1 MEGWKRCT
9 ALLAAALLSL
19 SFAACGK
26 DGGGD
31 ITPTKLEGMVKEAY
45 DGTDYSAYLGI
56 WDGVVNDGEPEQ
68 KLIAAPDEDGEPRW
82 VLYVGGEL
90 ACSGFLQVRPQ
101 YANAVYAYVEQ
112 EGCGYLCWFDSY
124 GALHIELDLDGNSC
138 VLVPEG
144 TVPGWQTDGGD
155 VAGAD
160 WRTTGIVRAEG
171 TVTRGGEDR
180 DVLVCVHAEN
190 AALYY
195 DAAEQVLYAAV
206 DYHAAIQGDAWAAF
220 QSIDFADR
228 NGDGSSDIAMLF
240 QEGDGMTL
248 LVWFWDE
255 TAKRFVFRP
264 EESSAASAAAWEDA
278 E

>member
-19 SFAACGK
+19 SLAACGK

-82 VLYVGGEL
+82 ELYVGGEL

-160 WRTTGIVRAEG
+160 WRTACYSWR
-171 TVTRGGEDR
+171 
-180 DVLVCVHAEN
+180 
-190 AALYY
+190 
-195 DAAEQVLYAAV
+195 
-206 DYHAAIQGDAWAAF
+206 
-220 QSIDFADR
+220 FAGR
-228 NGDGSSDIAMLF
+228 
-240 QEGDGMTL
+240 
-248 LVWFWDE
+248 
-255 TAKRFVFRP
+255 K
-264 EESSAASAAAWEDA
+264 
-278 E
+278 

>member
-160 WRTTGIVRAEG
+160 WRTSARRAPLPAAARTGTSSSASMRRTPHSTMTRRSRCSMPPWTITPPYRA
-171 TVTRGGEDR
+171 TRGR
-180 DVLVCVHAEN
+180 RFRA
-190 AALYY
+190 
-195 DAAEQVLYAAV
+195 
-206 DYHAAIQGDAWAAF
+206 
-220 QSIDFADR
+220 ST
-228 NGDGSSDIAMLF
+228 SP
-240 QEGDGMTL
+240 
-248 LVWFWDE
+248 
-255 TAKRFVFRP
+255 TAT
-264 EESSAASAAAWEDA
+264 ATAAATLPCCFRKGTA
-278 E
+278 

>member
-124 GALHIELDLDGNSC
+124 GAPASSARRAPL
-138 VLVPEG
+138 PAAARTG
-144 TVPGWQTDGGD
+144 TSSS
-155 VAGAD
+155 ASMR
-160 WRTTGIVRAEG
+160 RTPHSTMTRRSRCSMPPWTITPPYRA
-171 TVTRGGEDR
+171 TRGR
-180 DVLVCVHAEN
+180 RFRA
-190 AALYY
+190 
-195 DAAEQVLYAAV
+195 
-206 DYHAAIQGDAWAAF
+206 
-220 QSIDFADR
+220 ST
-228 NGDGSSDIAMLF
+228 SP
-240 QEGDGMTL
+240 
-248 LVWFWDE
+248 
-255 TAKRFVFRP
+255 TAT
-264 EESSAASAAAWEDA
+264 ATAAATLPCCFRKGTA
-278 E
+278 

>member
-112 EGCGYLCWFDSY
+112 EGCGYLCWLEAYRGRHS
-124 GALHIELDLDGNSC
+124 GLDLDG
-138 VLVPEG
+138 
-144 TVPGWQTDGGD
+144 D
-155 VAGAD
+155 
-160 WRTTGIVRAEG
+160 
-171 TVTRGGEDR
+171 
-180 DVLVCVHAEN
+180 
-190 AALYY
+190 
-195 DAAEQVLYAAV
+195 
-206 DYHAAIQGDAWAAF
+206 
-220 QSIDFADR
+220 
-228 NGDGSSDIAMLF
+228 
-240 QEGDGMTL
+240 
-248 LVWFWDE
+248 
-255 TAKRFVFRP
+255 
-264 EESSAASAAAWEDA
+264 
-278 E
+278 

>member
-19 SFAACGK
+19 SLAACGK

-82 VLYVGGEL
+82 ELYVGGEL

-144 TVPGWQTDGGD
+144 TVPGWQTDGG
-155 VAGAD
+155 
-160 WRTTGIVRAEG
+160 
-171 TVTRGGEDR
+171 
-180 DVLVCVHAEN
+180 
-190 AALYY
+190 
-195 DAAEQVLYAAV
+195 
-206 DYHAAIQGDAWAAF
+206 QGM
-220 QSIDFADR
+220 Q
-228 NGDGSSDIAMLF
+228 
-240 QEGDGMTL
+240 TL
-248 LVWFWDE
+248 
-255 TAKRFVFRP
+255 
-264 EESSAASAAAWEDA
+264 
-278 E
+278 

>member
-19 SFAACGK
+19 SLAACGK

-31 ITPTKLEGMVKEAY
+31 IMPTKLEGMVKEAY

-82 VLYVGGEL
+82 ELYVGGEL

-112 EGCGYLCWFDSY
+112 EDCGYLCWFDSY

-138 VLVPEG
+138 VLVPEEPFPAGRRTAG
-144 TVPGWQTDGGD
+144 TSRGRT
-155 VAGAD
+155 GAPP
-160 WRTTGIVRAEG
+160 A
-171 TVTRGGEDR
+171 
-180 DVLVCVHAEN
+180 
-190 AALYY
+190 
-195 DAAEQVLYAAV
+195 
-206 DYHAAIQGDAWAAF
+206 
-220 QSIDFADR
+220 
-228 NGDGSSDIAMLF
+228 
-240 QEGDGMTL
+240 
-248 LVWFWDE
+248 
-255 TAKRFVFRP
+255 
-264 EESSAASAAAWEDA
+264 SSARRAPLPAAARTRTSSSA
-278 E
+278 SMRRTPHSTMTRRNR